1 MIGDQMIIT
10 NNLNLPKQFVSAV
23 KKDYVYKE
31 KRYSVTSMLKGTR
44 EILLSRRHND
54 EITSDVSD
62 MIWALFG
69 SGVHKA
75 LEDSEAEEDEHK
87 EMRIEIEMPNGYTL
101 SGVVDLFSESQKKV
115 TDFKT
120 GTVWKVIFNDWQD
133 YRTQTLIYAYML
145 RKLGYEVNCSEI
157 VLLLKDFSKTK
168 SKTEANY
175 PKQNVFVK
183 HFDFTEEDFE
193 QIDDF
198 LCTKFEEIEKYEQI
212 EDNAIPVC
220 SEEERWASPTKYAVM
235 KKGRKSAVKLCE
247 TASQAQSMVDELGSD
262 HYIEERKGIDK
273 KCSEYCSC
281 CSFCSYYKEQYEIN
295 NVS

>member
-1 MIGDQMIIT
+1 MQIT

-23 KKDYVYKE
+23 KKDYIYKE
-31 KRYSVTSMLKGTR
+31 KRYSVTSMLKGVR
-44 EILLSRRHND
+44 ECLLSRRHND
-54 EITSDVSD
+54 EMVSDVSD

-69 SGVHKA
+69 TGVHKA
-75 LEDSEAEEDEHK
+75 LEDSEAEDDEHK

-145 RKLGYEVNCSEI
+145 RKLGYEVNSSEI
-157 VLLLKDFSKTK
+157 VLILKDFSKTK
-168 SKTEANY
+168 SKTEAKY
-175 PKQNVFVK
+175 PKQNVYVK
-183 HFDFTEEDFE
+183 HFDFTENDFE
-193 QIDDF
+193 QIEDF
-198 LCTKFEEIEKYEQI
+198 LLKRFEDIEKYEQL
-212 EDNAIPVC
+212 DDKALPVC

-247 TASQAQSMVDELGSD
+247 TQFLALNMVNELGSD
-262 HYIEERKGIDK
+262 YYIEERKGIDK
-273 KCSEYCSC
+273 KCTEYCSC
-281 CSFCSYYKEQYEIN
+281 CKFCSYFLSNYEEN
-295 NVS
+295 